1 MEGHIQL
8 NLYVYIYISAHVVP
22 QVNSIVLKIK
32 KLPNKEEAAQIVH
45 NHKHSTERKHSINA
59 KCPGC
64 GDSAHIPKKRKDCPV
79 ETKMEIHKQV
89 INSHRQEGNMK
100 WTAHLQEV

>member
-32 KLPNKEEAAQIVH
+32 K
-45 NHKHSTERKHSINA
+45 TA
-59 KCPGC
+59 K
-64 GDSAHIPKKRKDCPV
+64 
-79 ETKMEIHKQV
+79 
-89 INSHRQEGNMK
+89 
-100 WTAHLQEV
+100 